1 MALKREVRSAG
12 VAQPGAWLVAY
23 EDLGQQVGQPIEAIG
38 ISSSFSSS
46 CHVYLTLPSL

>member
-23 EDLGQQVGQPIEAIG
+23 EDLGQQVGQPIEAI
-38 ISSSFSSS
+38 S
-46 CHVYLTLPSL
+46 LPHATST